1 MESHTTWNDRSIM
14 VTNFEHITS
23 ELTQQEL
30 ELIPILVKG
39 FHKHMKENPILA
51 RDIVRM
57 MNLYLKTRNYQ
68 ITFTEARLRK
78 CVNFIRTNAILPLM
92 ATSNG
97 YYISWDSDE
106 IYSQIQSLEERANSI
121 KRCAGGLWAIMHKLK
136 EKSYEV

>member
-39 FHKHMKENPILA
+39 FHKHRKENPILA
-51 RDIVRM
+51 RDIVRQ
-57 MNLYLKTRNYQ
+57 MNIYLKVRNYPV
-68 ITFTEARLRK
+68 TFTEARLRK

-136 EKSYEV
+136 KKSYEM

>member
-1 MESHTTWNDRSIM
+1 MESHPTWNDRSIM

-39 FHKHMKENPILA
+39 FHKHRKENPILA

-57 MNLYLKTRNYQ
+57 MNLYLQSRNFQ
-68 ITFTEARLRK
+68 VTFTEARLRK

-136 EKSYEV
+136 EKSYEM

>member
-1 MESHTTWNDRSIM
+1 MESHPTWNDRSIM
-14 VTNFEHITS
+14 ITNFEHITS

-39 FHKHMKENPILA
+39 FHKHRKENPILA

-57 MNLYLKTRNYQ
+57 MNLYLQTRNYQ
-68 ITFTEARLRK
+68 VTFTEARLRK
-78 CVNFIRTNAILPLM
+78 CVNYIRTNAILPLM

>member
-1 MESHTTWNDRSIM
+1 MI
-14 VTNFEHITS
+14 TNFEHITS

-39 FHKHMKENPILA
+39 FHKHRKENPILA
-51 RDIVRM
+51 RDIVRR
-57 MNLYLKTRNYQ
+57 MNIYLEARNYQ
-68 ITFTEARLRK
+68 GTFTEARLRK

-136 EKSYEV
+136 EKSYEM

>member
-1 MESHTTWNDRSIM
+1 MESHPTWNDRSIM
-14 VTNFEHITS
+14 ITNFEHITS

-39 FHKHMKENPILA
+39 FHKHRKENPILA

-57 MNLYLKTRNYQ
+57 MNLYLQTRNYQ
-68 ITFTEARLRK
+68 VTFTEARLRK
-78 CVNFIRTNAILPLM
+78 CVNYIRTNAILPLM

-136 EKSYEV
+136 EKSYEM